1 MLALEIIF
9 WTSLGLIVW
18 THFGYPL
25 FAALLARLFPR
36 PIAKAPSQPG
46 VVLVV
51 AAHNEEAVIARRIE
65 NLLALDYPAERLE
78 IVVASDGSSDRTDE
92 IVAEIAAREPRVH
105 LLACDRGGKTLA
117 QNRVVRETES
127 ELLAFTDANTEWAAD
142 ALSRLVE
149 NFADP
154 AVAYVAGKLQ
164 LTASDA
170 TNREGLYWRY
180 ELWLRSNESRLGS
193 ITAGNGAI
201 YAVRRSDYVEDD
213 AITGHDFGL
222 PFRMVQSKRRAV
234 FEPLAVATEKES
246 RDLEDEF
253 GRKVRMITRAL
264 RHVYSGGMLRGV
276 PPVYALE
283 LFSHRLLRYNTGFV
297 HIVLLG
303 TNAALI
309 TSGLVYQVALGFQLA
324 WLLLAACGRLR
335 IRVPGAGIA
344 YYYLLVTVATLIGNY
359 RFIRFGTPTIWE
371 KAEGTR

>member
-1 MLALEIIF
+1 VLALEIIF

-164 LTASDA
+164 LTASDG